1 MADATAKIQN
11 PGSDSWDPLPIL
23 SGTVSRVIDPAT
35 PSEATLAVPGDFPVR
50 MGAGLAIY
58 RADGCVFRGYIAR
71 LVENRTED
79 IWKLTLQGEED
90 MLNWR
95 VCPNLI
101 YKHAG
106 HCFIHPFSD
115 DAPSATPDTYGVANN
130 EGLIWAANSL
140 IPPRAWIEDPLN
152 PDDHIWY
159 LDEGG
164 TRSCLFDK
172 PVYANGTAL
181 TERTSKATLVSNP
194 GSYFYED
201 NKLWIHLAD
210 GFVEDYYARIY
221 VENAFD
227 TNIRAGSID
236 HPEIKLSGDFIID
249 TEKLVGET
257 LLTFAVGHGRY
268 PIWRYESE
276 YTYLDVLSTNGKG
289 QTSGLFD
296 IRNSDIIEREIS
308 YGDDMEVTAVVGL
321 GAGSAGTSRQTYT
334 KQDLWLKRG
343 RHFFSTLDI
352 TDGFVDSGG
361 TMQHLVDE
369 EYAVRRN
376 SKARNITTALDHY
389 AAPRNWVRL
398 WDFSPEIVQV
408 HAIDMDIKGG
418 QFVDTYEFGA
428 RKPWAREALL
438 SFDRLNSAWSQNY
451 IEDLD
456 TKSGSGP
463 TTMLDDAHG
472 SCSGYGLTVNFPST
486 LTVADYNHR
495 VLLSL
500 SFTQAE
506 GQAVTP
512 QKAMLIVYVGA
523 VTGKNLWITD
533 WQLFSAVNDIDIT
546 EYMSYDSDVVISV
559 FIRKYGEWEGVH
571 SDCTGHPQC
580 TVYANCRIVRRH
592 RLPADVL

>member
-35 PSEATLAVPGDFPVR
+35 PSEATLEVPGDFPVR

-101 YKHAG
+101 YKHAE
-106 HCFIHPFSD
+106 HCFVHPFSD
-115 DAPSATPDTYGVANN
+115 DAPSGTPDTYGVANN

-164 TRSCLFDK
+164 TRSCLYDK

-236 HPEIKLSGDFIID
+236 HPEIELSGDFILD

-321 GAGSAGTSRQTYT
+321 GAGSAGTSRQIYT

-352 TDGFVDSGG
+352 TDGFADSGG
-361 TMQHLVDE
+361 TMQHFVDE

-512 QKAMLIVYVGA
+512 QKAMLVVYVGA

-546 EYMSYDSDVVISV
+546 EYMSYDTDVTISV
-559 FIRKYGEWEGVH
+559 FIRKYGEWEGSH

-580 TVYANCRIVRRH
+580 TVHANCRIVRRH